1 MLEYFKTRHIGPRND
16 QYSDMLSKL
25 GLKSL
30 DKLIEAVIPENI
42 LDSNVKSKNSFPP
55 ISEFDIL
62 KRLKEIAKKN
72 KVFKSYIGTGYYNTI
87 LPTVIKRNILENP
100 GWYTQYTPYQAE
112 ISQGRLEALLNYQ
125 TMIADL
131 TSLPIANASLLD
143 EGTAAAEAMVMF
155 FNNHRDPKKNTY
167 LVSDQC
173 HPQTIDI
180 LITRAEPIGIKLK
193 ITSIE
198 KFKFTPSIFGVLIQ
212 CPDTRGT
219 IKDYTNICNEA
230 HKIGAFVCFAT
241 DLMALTLFKPPGE
254 MGGDVAI
261 GSSQRFGVPMG
272 NGGPHAAFFS
282 TTNQFKR
289 KIPGRIIGLTN
300 DSKNNPA
307 LRMALQTREQHIRR
321 EKATSNICTAQVL
334 LAIISSMYAVYHG
347 PEGLKAI
354 SMRIFKLTN
363 QLASSLKAKGFDL
376 SGDCFFDTINFKAS
390 DWEKS
395 AEIEKFNFRK
405 FPDKSVGISIDE
417 TTTED
422 DIIKILKIFKVNELK
437 YDKKKKINLPLKR
450 VSSYLNHPTFNR
462 YRSETEILRYIHKLE
477 TKDLS
482 LNTSMIA
489 LGSCTM
495 KLNSTTEMESIT
507 WPEFSNIHPYAPTS
521 QREGYRILIE
531 ELNTHLIQITGF
543 DAISM
548 QPNSGA
554 QGEYAGLMVIR
565 KFHLNNGGIDR
576 NICLIP
582 ESAHGTN
589 PASAVMAGMKV
600 VVIKCDNHGNI
611 SEKDVAE
618 KVQLYSQNL
627 AAMML
632 TYPSTH
638 GVFEHTI
645 TNICDMVHE
654 HGGQIYIDGANLNA
668 LVELVKP
675 GHFGGD
681 VMHINLHKTFCIPHG
696 GGGPGMGPIV
706 CKEHLSPFLPGHVF
720 SKENKESSISA
731 VSAAPFGSASI
742 LPISYSYIKMMGT
755 DGLREASQIAI
766 LNANY
771 MAKKLESYYP
781 ILYTG
786 VSGFSAHEFIIDIRP
801 IKQASNISEEDIAK
815 RLMDYGFHAPTMSW
829 PVVGTMMIEPTESES
844 KEELDRFCSAMIS
857 IKAEIDKIIS
867 GDFDPTDN
875 PLKNAPHTIKNVMSD
890 SWDHKYS
897 RETAAFPAKWLNDY
911 KYWPCVG
918 RVDNAYGDRNLVCT
932 CPPLSDYK

>member
-1 MLEYFKTRHIGPRND
+1 
-16 QYSDMLSKL
+16 
-25 GLKSL
+25 
-30 DKLIEAVIPENI
+30 
-42 LDSNVKSKNSFPP
+42 
-55 ISEFDIL
+55 
-62 KRLKEIAKKN
+62 
-72 KVFKSYIGTGYYNTI
+72 
-87 LPTVIKRNILENP
+87 
-100 GWYTQYTPYQAE
+100 
-112 ISQGRLEALLNYQ
+112 
-125 TMIADL
+125 
-131 TSLPIANASLLD
+131 
-143 EGTAAAEAMVMF
+143 
-155 FNNHRDPKKNTY
+155 
-167 LVSDQC
+167 
-173 HPQTIDI
+173 
-180 LITRAEPIGIKLK
+180 
-193 ITSIE
+193 
-198 KFKFTPSIFGVLIQ
+198 
-212 CPDTRGT
+212 
-219 IKDYTNICNEA
+219 
-230 HKIGAFVCFAT
+230 
-241 DLMALTLFKPPGE
+241 
-254 MGGDVAI
+254 
-261 GSSQRFGVPMG
+261 
-272 NGGPHAAFFS
+272 
-282 TTNQFKR
+282 
-289 KIPGRIIGLTN
+289 
-300 DSKNNPA
+300 
-307 LRMALQTREQHIRR
+307 
-321 EKATSNICTAQVL
+321 
-334 LAIISSMYAVYHG
+334 
-347 PEGLKAI
+347 
-354 SMRIFKLTN
+354 
-363 QLASSLKAKGFDL
+363 
-376 SGDCFFDTINFKAS
+376 
-390 DWEKS
+390 
-395 AEIEKFNFRK
+395 
-405 FPDKSVGISIDE
+405 
-417 TTTED
+417 
-422 DIIKILKIFKVNELK
+422 
-437 YDKKKKINLPLKR
+437 
-450 VSSYLNHPTFNR
+450 
-462 YRSETEILRYIHKLE
+462 
-477 TKDLS
+477 
-482 LNTSMIA
+482 MIA

-507 WPEFSNIHPYAPTS
+507 WPEFSNIHPYAPRN

-565 KFHLNNGGIDR
+565 KFHLNNGDIDR

-600 VVIKCDNHGNI
+600 VVIKCDKHGNI

-742 LPISYSYIKMMGT
+742 LPISYSYIKMMGA

-771 MAKKLESYYP
+771 MAKKLESHYP

-857 IKAEIDKIIS
+857 IKTEIDKIIS
-867 GDFDPTDN
+867 GEFDPTDN
-875 PLKNAPHTIKNVMSD
+875 PLKNAPHTIKNVISD

-897 RETAAFPAKWLNDY
+897 RATAAFPAKWLNEY

>member
-1 MLEYFKTRHIGPRND
+1 MLEYFKTRHIGPRSD

-25 GLKSL
+25 GMKSL
-30 DKLIEAVIPENI
+30 DELIEAVIPKSI
-42 LDSNVKSKNSFPP
+42 LNSNVKSKNSFPP

-72 KVFKSYIGTGYYNTI
+72 KVFKSFIGTGYYDTI

-155 FNNHRDPKKNTY
+155 FNNHRDPNKNTY

-180 LITRAEPIGIKLK
+180 LKTRAEPIGINLN
-193 ITSIE
+193 IISAE
-198 KFKFTPSIFGVLIQ
+198 KFKFTSNIFGVLIQ
-212 CPDTRGT
+212 YPDTQGV
-219 IKDYTNICNEA
+219 IKDYTNICNKA

-300 DSKNNPA
+300 DSNNNPA

-376 SGDCFFDTINFKAS
+376 TGDCFFDTINFKAS
-390 DWEKS
+390 GWEKN
-395 AEIEKFNFRK
+395 AEKEKFNFRK
-405 FPDKSVGISIDE
+405 FADKSVGISIDE
-417 TTTED
+417 TTTEA
-422 DIIKILKIFKVNELK
+422 DIIKILKVFKVNELK
-437 YDKKKKINLPLKR
+437 SDKKTKINPSLKR
-450 VSSYLNHPTFNR
+450 KSSYLSHPVFNR

-507 WPEFSNIHPYAPTS
+507 WPEFSNIHPYAPTN

-565 KFHLNNGGIDR
+565 KFHLNNGDIDR

-600 VVIKCDNHGNI
+600 VVIKCDKHGNI

-742 LPISYSYIKMMGT
+742 LPISYSYIKMMGA

-771 MAKKLESYYP
+771 MAKKLESHYP

-867 GDFDPTDN
+867 GEFDPTDN

-897 RETAAFPAKWLNDY
+897 RETAAFPAKWLNEY

-918 RVDNAYGDRNLVCT
+918 RVDNAYGDRNLICT